1 MKDIRRNRSMLFG
14 LAALAA
20 AAAGGIAYASIPDA
34 NGVIHACYS
43 ANGTGIPG
51 GTPLKIVDA
60 GCTNGQ
66 AEITWGQAGPQ
77 GPAGEKGDPGDKGDK
92 GDPGEPGAPGIS
104 AAYANYAGDWEP
116 IGEGLTRT
124 VASVTVPAGSYVLN
138 ATVKATDVDDFEYLQ
153 CGFFAP
159 GTVHGHFAILIGNGV
174 QPMLGDATVGFAEN
188 TIFLRCEAREGT
200 INALAQMIAT
210 RVGQLSQSNE

>member
-1 MKDIRRNRSMLFG
+1 MTITRRNRSTLFG

-43 ANGTGIPG
+43 ANGTGLPG
-51 GTPLKIVDA
+51 GTPLKIVETT
-60 GCTNGQ
+60 CTNGQ

-77 GPAGEKGDPGDKGDK
+77 GARGEKGDPGDKGDK

-104 AAYANYAGDWEP
+104 AAYTNYAEDWEP
-116 IGEGLTRT
+116 IGNGLTRT
-124 VASVTVPAGSYVLN
+124 VASVTVPAGSYTLSAV
-138 ATVKATDVDDFEYLQ
+138 VKATDIDDFEYLQ

-159 GTVHGHFAILIGNGV
+159 GTVHGHFAIFTGDGA
-174 QPMLGDATVGFAEN
+174 QPMLGDATVGFGEN
-188 TIFLRCEAREGT
+188 TIFVRCEAREGT
-200 INALAQMIAT
+200 INALAEMIAT
-210 RVGQLSQSNE
+210 RVGALSPGN

>member
-1 MKDIRRNRSMLFG
+1 MKDIRRNRKMLFG
-14 LAALAA
+14 FAALAV

-51 GTPLKIVDA
+51 GTPLKIVDTA
-60 GCTNGQ
+60 CTNGQ
-66 AEITWGQAGPQ
+66 AEITWGQVGPQ
-77 GPAGEKGDPGDKGDK
+77 GPAGEKGDPGEKGDK

-104 AAYANYAGDWEP
+104 GAYANYAADWEP

-138 ATVKATDVDDFEYLQ
+138 AVVKALDIEDFEYLQ

-159 GTVHGHFAILIGNGV
+159 GTGHGHFAVFTGDGT
-174 QPMLGDATVGFAEN
+174 QPLLGDATVECGAN
-188 TIFLRCEAREGT
+188 TIFLRCEAREGA
-200 INALAQMIAT
+200 IDVLAQMIAT
-210 RVGQLSQSNE
+210 RVGQVSQSN

>member
-1 MKDIRRNRSMLFG
+1 MKITRRNRSMLFG

-20 AAAGGIAYASIPDA
+20 AAAGGIASASIPDA

-43 ANGTGIPG
+43 AKGTGIPG
-51 GTPLKIVDA
+51 GTPLKIVDTA
-60 GCTNGQ
+60 CTNGQ
-66 AEITWGQAGPQ
+66 AEITWGQVGPQ
-77 GPAGEKGDPGDKGDK
+77 GPRGEKGDPGDKGDK

-104 AAYANYAGDWEP
+104 AAYTNYAGDWEP

-138 ATVKATDVDDFEYLQ
+138 AVVKAVDIDDWEYLQ

-159 GTVHGHFAILIGNGV
+159 GTVHGHFAIFTGNGS
-174 QPMLGDATVGFAEN
+174 QPMLGDATVEFEQN
-188 TIFLRCEAREGT
+188 PIFLRCEAREGT
-200 INALAQMIAT
+200 IRVLAEMIAT
-210 RVGQLSQSNE
+210 RVGALSPSN

>member
-1 MKDIRRNRSMLFG
+1 MQITRQNRSPLFA

-51 GTPLKIVDA
+51 GTPLKIVDT

-66 AEITWGQAGPQ
+66 AEVTWGQVGPQ
-77 GPAGEKGDPGDKGDK
+77 GPQGPQGEKGDQGDT
-92 GDPGEPGAPGIS
+92 GDPGAPGAPGIS
-104 AAYANYAGDWEP
+104 AAYTNYAEDWEP
-116 IGEGLTRT
+116 IGDGLTRT
-124 VASVTVPAGSYVLN
+124 VASVTVPAGSYTLS
-138 ATVKATDVDDFEYLQ
+138 AAVKAVDVDDWEWVQ

-159 GTVHGHFAILIGNGV
+159 GTVHGHWVIFVASNGN
-174 QPMLGDATVGFAEN
+174 QPMLGDATVEFAEN
-188 TIFLRCEAREGT
+188 TIFVRCDAHEGT
-200 INALAQMIAT
+200 IKVLAEMIAT
-210 RVGQLSQSNE
+210 RVGDLTPTN